1 MKWTPLRIA
10 SAAVLV
16 EFLWIVAVVVAALY
30 VPALTATPGMEGEVG
45 TGPPLREQLLASTG
59 VVGGLVVVV
68 LVGRFPVGYRWNRI
82 GYTASD
88 AGYYAAAA
96 AAVGTAGAFA
106 GLATFQI
113 VRTWVE
119 TGVFAP
125 LLIGVVSA
133 VRLGGFVLLSVVAG
147 FVAGGLC
154 FLCGE
159 LFASVSRT

>member
-1 MKWTPLRIA
+1 MKWTPLRVA

-16 EFLWIVAVVVAALY
+16 EVAWIVAVVVAALY
-30 VPALTATPGMEGEVG
+30 VPELTATPGMEGEVG

-59 VVGGLVVVV
+59 VVGGLVVGV
-68 LVGRFPVGYRWNRI
+68 LMGRFPVGYRWDRV

-96 AAVGTAGAFA
+96 SAVGTGGAFV
-106 GLATFQI
+106 GLAAFQI

-119 TGVFAP
+119 TGVVAP

-133 VRLGGFVLLSVVAG
+133 IRLGGFVFVSIVAG
-147 FVAGGLC
+147 FLVGGLC

-159 LFASVSRT
+159 VFASASRA